1 MSINIARPNIV
12 VSSLDMERLEA
23 LIDALPAAQA
33 DNCAALLEELARAEL
48 VEPEAMPPDVVSMNS
63 RVRFVLDNAPEAIEM
78 TLAYPKD
85 VNGAADKLS
94 VLTPI
99 GNALLG
105 LKAGDSI
112 AWTRPDGDSCQV
124 RVVEVVYQPERAGEL
139 HR

>member
-1 MSINIARPNIV
+1 MRPNIV

-23 LIDALPAAQA
+23 LIDSLPAAQA

-48 VEPEAMPPDVVSMNS
+48 VEPEDMPPDVVSMNS
-63 RVRFVLDNAPEAIEM
+63 RVRFLLDDAAEPMEM

-85 VNGAADKLS
+85 VHGEADKLS

-105 LKAGDSI
+105 LKTGDSI
-112 AWTRPDGDSCQV
+112 AWTRPDGTACQV

>member
-1 MSINIARPNIV
+1 MSINIATPSIV

-23 LIDALPAAQA
+23 LIDSLPAAQA

-48 VEPEAMPPDVVSMNS
+48 VEPEDMPPDVVTMNS

-85 VNGAADKLS
+85 VHGADDKLS

-112 AWTRPDGDSCQV
+112 GWTRPDGAACQV
-124 RVVEVVYQPERAGEL
+124 RVVDVLYQPERSGEL

>member
-1 MSINIARPNIV
+1 
-12 VSSLDMERLEA
+12 
-23 LIDALPAAQA
+23 
-33 DNCAALLEELARAEL
+33 
-48 VEPEAMPPDVVSMNS
+48 MPPDVVSMNS
-63 RVRFVLDNAPEAIEM
+63 RVRFVLDDAAEPIEM

-85 VNGAADKLS
+85 VHGEADKLS

-112 AWTRPDGDSCQV
+112 AWTRPDGAECQV
-124 RVVEVVYQPERAGEL
+124 RVLEIVYQPERAGQL

>member
-1 MSINIARPNIV
+1 MSINIARPHIV

-23 LIDALPAAQA
+23 LIDSLPAAQA

-63 RVRFVLDNAPEAIEM
+63 RVRFVLDDAPEAIEM

-85 VNGAADKLS
+85 VNGAADRLS

-112 AWTRPDGDSCQV
+112 AWTRPDGAPCQV